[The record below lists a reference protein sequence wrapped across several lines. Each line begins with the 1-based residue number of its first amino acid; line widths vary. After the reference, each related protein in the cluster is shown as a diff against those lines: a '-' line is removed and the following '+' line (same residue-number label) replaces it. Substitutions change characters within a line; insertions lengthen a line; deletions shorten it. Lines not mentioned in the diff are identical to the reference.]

1 MKGINTSCE
10 TTGIRHNSKD
20 DVKVTNAQSDKI
32 IKAEGI
38 HGAKESDTIFA
49 GNLNLNQDPVGE
61 RQAKAQKDA
70 LKEMMD
76 TFSKEHRVDVELQ
89 KRHDHIA
96 ELEGDIRENLTEIR
110 DLQGRGSALKETYG
124 IEDDSEEEA
133 ELNLLKKEAETP
145 LSLTFEEKKQVA
157 AIKERGL
164 TDYQAQSLGFY
175 KRELSLEKEN
185 EASRQAQYE
194 DNAYIKGVHKARLK
208 QHTMVDS
215 QKVAQDILEEAAS
228 EIKGMRVNEAVG
240 HIEEQLKE
248 NEEKTEQN
256 KDHNKDKTADKQS
269 EALKDM
275 HSVILKGEADKRVAE
290 HKMTRDDTKGLA
302 CDKQL

>member
-1 MKGINTSCE
+1 MKGINTNCE
-10 TTGIRHNSKD
+10 TNGIRHNAKD

-32 IKAEGI
+32 TKTEEVKGT
-38 HGAKESDTIFA
+38 KESDTIFA
-49 GNLNLNQDPVGE
+49 GNLNLNQTSVGE

-70 LKEMMD
+70 LKEIMD
-76 TFSKEHRVDVELQ
+76 TFSREHKVDVEMQ
-89 KRHDHIA
+89 KKREHIA
-96 ELEGDIRENLTEIR
+96 ELEGDIKENLTEIR
-110 DLQGRGSALKETYG
+110 DLRGRGAALKETYC

-145 LSLTFEEKKQVA
+145 FSLTFEEKKQVA

-208 QHTMVDS
+208 QHAMVDS
-215 QKVAQDILEEAAS
+215 KKVAQGILDEAAS
-228 EIKGMRVNEAVG
+228 EIQGMLVKEAVD
-240 HIEEQLKE
+240 HIDEKLEE

-256 KDHNKDKTADKQS
+256 KDNHKDKQS
-269 EALKDM
+269 ESMKDM
-275 HSVILKGEADKRVAE
+275 QSAILKGEADKRVAE

-302 CDKQL
+302 CDKQI